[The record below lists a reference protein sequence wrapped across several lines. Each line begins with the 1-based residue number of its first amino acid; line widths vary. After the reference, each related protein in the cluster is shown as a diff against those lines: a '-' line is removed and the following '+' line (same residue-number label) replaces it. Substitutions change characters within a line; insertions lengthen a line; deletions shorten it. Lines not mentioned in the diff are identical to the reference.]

1 VNCTANLG
9 EEKLKH
15 AGLAQQNG
23 FGLHRMLRLAKD
35 TTKLNTCC

>member
-15 AGLAQQNG
+15 AGLAQQYVWFAQDAEAG
-23 FGLHRMLRLAKD
+23 EY